1 MKGSRQSRSSSQLTC
16 RNKSAAVST
25 EPEIS
30 NNGHGSS
37 TQKRF
42 SGDGNSVAA
51 EYKMQKRYARAAF
64 SCPESWWNAPKR
76 SDVLDMYSSAWS
88 GRIGTGIEAMEEAFG
103 LKFMKNETTDT

>member
-1 MKGSRQSRSSSQLTC
+1 MSIISAHPVDPSLHCRHPPWLEPTDSVKGSRQSRSSSQLTC

-25 EPEIS
+25 EPEMS

-51 EYKMQKRYARAAF
+51 EYKMQKR
-64 SCPESWWNAPKR
+64 
-76 SDVLDMYSSAWS
+76 
-88 GRIGTGIEAMEEAFG
+88 
-103 LKFMKNETTDT
+103 